1 MATETSTLN
10 VQVNLKDAVK
20 DFELLDKRVEETKD
34 TVFDLEKQLFKLEK
48 EQKQLGPKQ
57 VNRYRD
63 YADKIDKVKQRL
75 KEEKQDLK
83 ELNVERGKAKKK
95 VDDITKGQKDYE
107 GATNLADRATGG
119 LIGTFKTWKAATV
132 GMIKQLGIMKVA
144 LLATGIGAIV
154 VAVGALTAAFKRSE
168 SGQNKFSKLMGVIG
182 AITNQLLDVLADL
195 GEKLI
200 WVFTSPKE
208 ALNSFVKLIKENIIN
223 RFNAAIDTVG
233 FLGSAI
239 KKVFSGDFTGAMDD
253 AKKAGSSYIDTLT
266 GVQDTLAKTTKA
278 VKDFANETA
287 KEMEIAG
294 EIADKRAKADK
305 IDRKLLIERA
315 EANRKYNELRERA
328 ADKENVSI
336 EERIRM
342 IEEAGRIEAE
352 ITKKEIEAARL
363 RFEAKRDE
371 NALGKSTKED
381 LDEEAALK
389 AAMIDLEAKRLRRQK
404 ALTAEITTTLREAET
419 ERKAA
424 AAALAA
430 EYIFLP
436 GVGFVSKEAYDKIK
450 ANGDAIKKFQ
460 DDFKKKMEDENAETE
475 LQKIELERERTLAEL
490 DRLNAT
496 EEQKASIKLFYADK
510 IQKQIKKDK
519 QEEENLDKAVAQ
531 AKMQQ
536 AQRAFQL
543 VGMLASK
550 GSKVGKIA
558 AVGQTVLAGIQ
569 SVQNAYKTA
578 QASPITAVNP
588 GYPVQQ
594 AIIAGAFS
602 AAQLAKII
610 ATNPESPSVSGLR
623 PTQPQGQAATP
634 SFNIVGQGGTSQ
646 LAATIAEQEQQP
658 VQAFVVSQDVTTAQ
672 SLENNII
679 TGATLGG

>member
-10 VQVNLKDAVK
+10 VQVNLKDAIK
-20 DFELLDKRVEETKD
+20 DFELLDKRVDETKD
-34 TVFDLEKQLFKLEK
+34 SVFDLEKQLFELEK

-63 YADKIDKVKQRL
+63 YATKIDKVKQRL

-95 VDDITKGQKDYE
+95 VDDISKGQKDYE

-119 LIGTFKTWKAATV
+119 LVSTFKSWKVATV

-154 VAVGALTAAFKRSE
+154 VAVGALTAAFSRSE
-168 SGQNKFSKLMGVIG
+168 AGQNKFSKLMGVIG
-182 AITNQLLDVLADL
+182 AVTNQLLDVLADL

-208 ALNSFVKLIKENIIN
+208 ALNNFVKLIKQNIIN
-223 RFNAAIDTVG
+223 RFNAAIETIG

-239 KKVFSGDFTGAMDD
+239 KKVFSGDFTGAIDD

-266 GVQDTLAKTTKA
+266 GVEDTLGKTTKA

-287 KEMEIAG
+287 KEMEIADK
-294 EIADKRAKADK
+294 IADKRAKADK
-305 IDRKLLIERA
+305 IDRKLLVERA

-336 EERIRM
+336 EDRIKM
-342 IEEAGRIEAE
+342 IKKAGEIEAD
-352 ITKKEIEAARL
+352 ITRKEIEAAQL
-363 RFEAKRDE
+363 RYEAKRDE

-389 AAMIDLEAKRLRRQK
+389 ATMIDLEAKRLRRQK

-424 AAALAA
+424 ATALAA
-430 EYIFLP
+430 EYVFLP
-436 GVGFVSKEAYDKIK
+436 GVGFVSKEAFDKIK
-450 ANGDAIKKFQ
+450 ANGDAIKKMQ

-475 LQKIELERERTLAEL
+475 LQKIELERERSLAEL
-490 DRLNAT
+490 ERLNAS
-496 EEQKASIKLFYADK
+496 EDQKAAIILYYADK
-510 IQKQIKKDK
+510 IKKQKEKDA
-519 QEEENLDKAVAQ
+519 EDDENLTKAVNA
-531 AKMQQ
+531 AKIDT
-536 AQRAFQL
+536 AKRGFAL

-550 GSKVGKIA
+550 GSKIGKIA
-558 AVGQTVLAGIQ
+558 AVGQTVMAGIQ

-588 GYPVQQ
+588 SYPINQ
-594 AIIAGAFS
+594 ALLAGAFS
-602 AAQLAKII
+602 AAQLAKLL
-610 ATNPESPSVSGLR
+610 ATNPESPSVGGKVSV
-623 PTQPQGQAATP
+623 PQQSVAAP
-634 SFNIVGQGGTSQ
+634 QFNIVGQGGASQ
-646 LAATIAEQEQQP
+646 LAASIAEQESEP
-658 VQAFVVSQDVTTAQ
+658 VQAYVVSQDVTTAQ